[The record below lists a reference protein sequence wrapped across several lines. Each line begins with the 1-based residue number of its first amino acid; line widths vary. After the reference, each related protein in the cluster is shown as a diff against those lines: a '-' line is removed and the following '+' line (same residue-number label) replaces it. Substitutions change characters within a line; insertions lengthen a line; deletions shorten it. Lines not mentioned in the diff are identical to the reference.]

1 VKNGTFESRQAIV
14 KINRLE
20 KLLIEKGIVS
30 GVELQDAELTCREE
44 EIKEHQRIET
54 DFWNKIQPGMEVQ
67 QDGSFDRKRF
77 TGTVISK
84 TEKPFQALVIQ
95 ITQKTRDFKRGQIYT
110 ETYFPNLSV
119 MTMPQGTWESLQR

>member
-95 ITQKTRDFKRGQIYT
+95 ITQKTRFWDITHCSDRKFDALVEYIKATRSARTQ
-110 ETYFPNLSV
+110 
-119 MTMPQGTWESLQR
+119 